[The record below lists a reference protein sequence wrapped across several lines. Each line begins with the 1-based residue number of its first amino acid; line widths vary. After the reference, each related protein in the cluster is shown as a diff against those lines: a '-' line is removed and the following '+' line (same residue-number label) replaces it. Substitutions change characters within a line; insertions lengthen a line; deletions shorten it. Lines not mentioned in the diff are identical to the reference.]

1 MLSPHPLLYIILR
14 RALRTKPQCSAR
26 FYNKV
31 WEREGASARLAAA
44 LLHAL
49 QLVVSRPAIAW
60 EREGLNPSQGGVR
73 IIPPRIK
80 VYNSTWCGILPSTGK
95 SLNTGRPPKRSE
107 HGKHQIQSKR
117 QTVFRG
123 ERKLQGAVGQAGE
136 SLQERI
142 RREELQKL
150 QVKFAKIK
158 ATDPVGRFDFLR
170 TRSALSRIRSGAISL
185 H

>member
-1 MLSPHPLLYIILR
+1 MSGSPAESI
-14 RALRTKPQCSAR
+14 
-26 FYNKV
+26 F
-31 WEREGASARLAAA
+31 
-44 LLHAL
+44 
-49 QLVVSRPAIAW
+49 
-60 EREGLNPSQGGVR
+60 GGVKSR
-73 IIPPRIK
+73 RFIAGAAEMNVWRRKVARGIKSLARGCGGIIPPRIK
-80 VYNSTWCGILPSTGK
+80 VYNSTGCGILPSTGK
-95 SLNTGRPPKRSE
+95 SLNTGRSPKRSE

>member
-1 MLSPHPLLYIILR
+1 MPAGALPLHPGGMLSPHPSLYIILR
-14 RALRTKPQCSAR
+14 RALRAKPQRSAH
-26 FYNKV
+26 FIIKSS
-31 WEREGASARLAAA
+31 GARGCNTLAR
-44 LLHAL
+44 
-49 QLVVSRPAIAW
+49 
-60 EREGLNPSQGGVR
+60 GCGG
-73 IIPPRIK
+73 IIPPHIK

-95 SLNTGRPPKRSE
+95 SLNTGRSPKRSE

>member
-1 MLSPHPLLYIILR
+1 MG
-14 RALRTKPQCSAR
+14 AR
-26 FYNKV
+26 GIK
-31 WEREGASARLAAA
+31 SLAR
-44 LLHAL
+44 
-49 QLVVSRPAIAW
+49 
-60 EREGLNPSQGGVR
+60 GCGG

-80 VYNSTWCGILPSTGK
+80 VYNSPSCGILPSTGK

-170 TRSALSRIRSGAISL
+170 ATLPISARGEQSLIGVAFPKHGSTDPLLPFGTPPPLGTEDIPSKMRNFLFHKGAGGAPL
-185 H
+185 

>member
-1 MLSPHPLLYIILR
+1 MG
-14 RALRTKPQCSAR
+14 AR
-26 FYNKV
+26 GCNTL
-31 WEREGASARLAAA
+31 AR
-44 LLHAL
+44 
-49 QLVVSRPAIAW
+49 
-60 EREGLNPSQGGVR
+60 GCGG

-80 VYNSTWCGILPSTGK
+80 VYNSPSCGILPSTGK

-150 QVKFAKIK
+150 QVTRNSKRPAD
-158 ATDPVGRFDFLR
+158 AGRFEF
-170 TRSALSRIRSGAISL
+170 TRLVFTKARYFSVRRSSKLYYLLLNRAIWMRFAPPKILSAGTPCAKAPLTNEGFALVFRGVKMSE
-185 H
+185 

>member
-1 MLSPHPLLYIILR
+1 MR
-14 RALRTKPQCSAR
+14 QA
-26 FYNKV
+26 
-31 WEREGASARLAAA
+31 
-44 LLHAL
+44 
-49 QLVVSRPAIAW
+49 SRP
-60 EREGLNPSQGGVR
+60 PHSGVR
-73 IIPPRIK
+73 RRNRTACDAGARGCNTLARGCGGIIPPRIK
-80 VYNSTWCGILPSTGK
+80 VYNSPSCGILPSTGK

-123 ERKLQGAVGQAGE
+123 ERKLQGAVGQAVE